1 MTHLIDLFI
10 SNAYA
15 DTGAAPAQGGG
26 FSLIIMFAVFFLFI
40 YFAVW
45 RPQAKRAKEL
55 QNLLGSLSKGD
66 EVLTTGGVLGRISKL
81 SDQYITIAIANN
93 VEVVMQKSSVV
104 SILPKGTLKAI
115 E

>member
-1 MTHLIDLFI
+1 MEEIINFFI

-15 DTGAAPAQGGG
+15 ADTTAPAQGGG

-45 RPQAKRAKEL
+45 RPQAKRAKEV

-66 EVLTTGGVLGRISKL
+66 EVLTSGGVLGRITKL
-81 SDQYITIAIANN
+81 SDQYLTVAIANN

-104 SILPKGTLKAI
+104 NILPKGTLKAI